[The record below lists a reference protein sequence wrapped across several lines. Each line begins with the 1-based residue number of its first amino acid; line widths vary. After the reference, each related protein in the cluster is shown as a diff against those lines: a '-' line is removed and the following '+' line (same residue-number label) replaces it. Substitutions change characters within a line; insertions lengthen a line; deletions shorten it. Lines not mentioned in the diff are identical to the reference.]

1 MAGAAAAAAAATAGT
16 SSLFADDTAA
26 SKSSSTHQ
34 SMDDKLDIE
43 KLIEL
48 KLEMA
53 NQQATIDT
61 LKARLHNL
69 EITNSKLSSTLSH
82 EQSTRISL
90 EKSNKEMR
98 DKLKQCHE
106 KEEELRD
113 TIQVCKAREAEL
125 RKEVIT
131 LKPSPSQNELVAPTS
146 VVASRRDSMEKQIST
161 VDWGD
166 DADGHDDNDDD
177 NVDGSNNRSSR
188 LVVRRLRKVELEKEN
203 LSKENARLSQELEQ
217 LRNSLSGS
225 GMDMDMSDS
234 NRSSR
239 TRGQKPILCRRD
251 SQNTRTTQ
259 NTETTEPSSSTTTK
273 LDESDHGLGSTI
285 LNNIGSSLK
294 NLPFTRIRRATSD
307 LSEYATSSNPNYANY
322 FEDTIVEASE
332 EKSSA
337 GLSSG
342 TLSIDDIKNNFR
354 DFVAESSGGETKP
367 SRRGSILQE
376 HLKVQRRWSA
386 QEGADIAAVTGGN
399 QGTTA
404 AAIRGRTGE
413 RRGWGSWREGLENE
427 AGKGGFDDKW
437 GWFSWQK
444 VTK

>member
-1 MAGAAAAAAAATAGT
+1 MASAAAAAAATAAGT
-16 SSLFADDTAA
+16 SSLSADDSV
-26 SKSSSTHQ
+26 SKSTHH
-34 SMDDKLDIE
+34 SMVDIE

-82 EQSTRISL
+82 EQSTRIRL
-90 EKSNKEMR
+90 EKSNKELR
-98 DKLKQCHE
+98 EKLQQCHE

-131 LKPSPSQNELVAPTS
+131 LKPSPSQNSLVASPS

-166 DADGHDDNDDD
+166 DADEHDDDDD
-177 NVDGSNNRSSR
+177 IDDDDVDGSNNRSSR
-188 LVVRRLRKVELEKEN
+188 LVVRRLHKVEREKED

-259 NTETTEPSSSTTTK
+259 NTETTEPSSSSTTK

-307 LSEYATSSNPNYANY
+307 LSEYANPNYAPNY
-322 FEDTIVEASE
+322 FEDTIAEGAE

-399 QGTTA
+399 QATTTA

-427 AGKGGFDDKW
+427 VGKGAYDDKW

>member
-1 MAGAAAAAAAATAGT
+1 
-16 SSLFADDTAA
+16 
-26 SKSSSTHQ
+26 
-34 SMDDKLDIE
+34 
-43 KLIEL
+43 
-48 KLEMA
+48 
-53 NQQATIDT
+53 
-61 LKARLHNL
+61 
-69 EITNSKLSSTLSH
+69 
-82 EQSTRISL
+82 
-90 EKSNKEMR
+90 
-98 DKLKQCHE
+98 
-106 KEEELRD
+106 
-113 TIQVCKAREAEL
+113 
-125 RKEVIT
+125 
-131 LKPSPSQNELVAPTS
+131 
-146 VVASRRDSMEKQIST
+146 
-161 VDWGD
+161 
-166 DADGHDDNDDD
+166 
-177 NVDGSNNRSSR
+177 
-188 LVVRRLRKVELEKEN
+188 
-203 LSKENARLSQELEQ
+203 
-217 LRNSLSGS
+217 
-225 GMDMDMSDS
+225 
-234 NRSSR
+234 
-239 TRGQKPILCRRD
+239 
-251 SQNTRTTQ
+251 
-259 NTETTEPSSSTTTK
+259 
-273 LDESDHGLGSTI
+273 
-285 LNNIGSSLK
+285 
-294 NLPFTRIRRATSD
+294 

-354 DFVAESSGGETKP
+354 DFVAESSGGDTKP